1 MSGRYV
7 DMDMSGFKEFFNR
20 MERAAKGDFRKELE
34 TFLEGLGNEFLRI
47 LQDEIVRRKVM
58 DSRQLLASF
67 ERGNDGNVWR
77 IEEGGL
83 VLEVGT
89 SVNYAAYVNDGHWTN
104 TTGVERRFIPGDVE
118 LGPNGKV
125 ISFKYNPSAKGGIML
140 KQHWVK
146 GKHYWDSAL
155 RILNKMYPE
164 LLEARLQDWLDSYF
178 GKA

>member
-1 MSGRYV
+1 MSSRYV
-7 DMDMSGFKEFFNR
+7 DMDMEEFREFFKR
-20 MERAAKGDFRKELE
+20 VERAAKGDFKKELE
-34 TFLEGLGNEFLRI
+34 LFLEGLGNEFLRI

-104 TTGVERRFIPGDVE
+104 TKGVEKRFVPGYFRGDRFIYD
-118 LGPNGKV
+118 
-125 ISFKYNPSAKGGIML
+125 PSAKGGITL
-140 KQHWVK
+140 TQHWVE
-146 GKHYWDSAL
+146 GKHYWESAL
-155 RILNKMYPE
+155 RILDKIYPE
-164 LLEARLQDWLDSYF
+164 FLETRLQDWLDSYF

>member
-1 MSGRYV
+1 MSSRYV
-7 DMDMSGFKEFFNR
+7 DMDMEEFREFFKR
-20 MERAAKGDFRKELE
+20 AERAAKGDFKKELE
-34 TFLEGLGNEFLRI
+34 LFLEGLGNEFLRI

-58 DSRQLLASF
+58 DNRQLLASF

-104 TTGVERRFIPGDVE
+104 TKGVEKRFVPGYFRGDRFIYD
-118 LGPNGKV
+118 
-125 ISFKYNPSAKGGIML
+125 PSAKGGITL
-140 KQHWVK
+140 TQYWVE
-146 GKHYWDSAL
+146 GKHYWESAL
-155 RILNKMYPE
+155 RILDKIYPE
-164 LLEARLQDWLDSYF
+164 FLETRLQDWLDSYF